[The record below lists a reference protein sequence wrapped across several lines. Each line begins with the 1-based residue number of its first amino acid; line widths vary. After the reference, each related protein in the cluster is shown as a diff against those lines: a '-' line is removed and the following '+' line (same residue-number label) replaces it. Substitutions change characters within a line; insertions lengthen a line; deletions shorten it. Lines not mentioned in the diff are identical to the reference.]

1 MPSRAQGRSQ
11 PKPLACTSSS
21 HSTHGMSICTEDR
34 DHCPGANVY
43 FLGRLPLLRVN
54 SQWGLPERSTKS
66 AACRTQMF
74 RNFPSAEFLVT
85 KVWLTKLGM
94 ATTGET
100 AVGSTL
106 AFPAP
111 WSNVATQGKHAIL
124 FTIFSPANPL
134 HSASDYSSPA
144 ALRGSD
150 CPRR

>member
-1 MPSRAQGRSQ
+1 MPSRAQGRSH
-11 PKPLACTSSS
+11 PKPFACTSSS

-34 DHCPGANVY
+34 SHCPGAHVY

-54 SQWGLPERSTKS
+54 SQWGLPESSTKS
-66 AACRTQMF
+66 AACRAPMF
-74 RNFPSAEFLVT
+74 RNFPLAEFLVT
-85 KVWLTKLGM
+85 KVWLTKSGM

-100 AVGSTL
+100 AAGSTL

-111 WSNVATQGKHAIL
+111 WSIVATQGKQAEM
-124 FTIFSPANPL
+124 FTICSPPNPV

-144 ALRGSD
+144 ALSCSN